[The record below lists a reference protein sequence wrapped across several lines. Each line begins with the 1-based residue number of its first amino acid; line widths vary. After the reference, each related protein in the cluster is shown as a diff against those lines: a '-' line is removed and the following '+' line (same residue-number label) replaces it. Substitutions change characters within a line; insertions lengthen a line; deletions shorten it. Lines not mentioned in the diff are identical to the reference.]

1 MFLFSAI
8 DCDAEPYLNESQNGS
23 VDIEFQEEEYSS
35 SCVATLDSSALW
47 NINST
52 EQGYWHYSNDIKTYL
67 TTKGGDLKVSA

>member
-1 MFLFSAI
+1 MFLFPAI
-8 DCDAEPYLNESQNGS
+8 DCDAESYPNESQNGS
-23 VDIEFQEEEYSS
+23 IDTEEFQDEESS